1 MSKRHALLLTAM
13 LGMAAPALAQTTSST
28 STADPQLTAAR
39 VTFDVQRT
47 GSDLASLLIAVAQ
60 SAGYEIIIEP
70 AADAVLKA
78 NSVNAAGAAAGGQA
92 GAVTTVNYKVSDK
105 PFNEVWPLL
114 LDMYGLSYE
123 TIKVGGKDILR
134 VSVRPIQRVVKLNPP
149 LIASQVE
156 YQLKLAFGTP
166 RAAAPA
172 TTAATG
178 NAAPATT
185 ASAPEVVLDSPTMR
199 IVAENSSNSIIIRG
213 TNQEVAQVERLL
225 SQIVAVQSPLVT
237 QAAPTAAQPV
247 QRVYTVKGLQAD
259 ASALLA
265 AQYPEL
271 KVTAVGQTGQLVI
284 TGPQATVD
292 AALTLLAQVDRVAPA
307 VVAATVVQRV
317 FQLVNASA
325 EEVKATLEGT
335 LSRDLNAGSAL
346 TPNAT
351 LINPLTGQPY
361 TSGTLANMPVSTAA
375 AATGQGTAT
384 ASAAPAGAQAA
395 TLIADKRTNTL
406 IVRGT
411 PEQVAQV
418 AELVPQLDQK
428 VPQVNVQVRIHEIT
442 ERAARSLGVDWKI
455 GFGGFSISM
464 GGNGLQAAFDP
475 TRNLVGFNIGPTL
488 NALQSQGLSK
498 SIYDGTITMQSGQ
511 RSLGGSTDTQNASAT
526 AAASIKSGGR
536 LEINI
541 PSQAANVP
549 AIQKQIDYGV
559 NLDFFSP
566 QVAPDGTITM
576 RVRGQVNDLRT
587 PINADTVPNLLQFAN
602 SEAQTTLTFKNGET
616 LLLAGLLANKETKT
630 NAGTPLLSQL
640 PIIGG
645 LFGRESTVKEQTQ
658 LLVVITGNLVK

>member
-13 LGMAAPALAQTTSST
+13 LGMAAPAFAQTTSST

-172 TTAATG
+172 TTTPAG

-185 ASAPEVVLDSPTMR
+185 ATAPEVVLDSPTMR

-225 SQIVAVQSPLVT
+225 NQIVAVQSPLVT

-247 QRVYTVKGLQAD
+247 QRVYTVKGQQAD
-259 ASALLA
+259 ATALLA

-317 FQLVNASA
+317 FLLVNASA

-335 LSRDLNAGSAL
+335 LSRDLNAGSGL

-351 LINPLTGQPY
+351 AINPLTGQPY
-361 TSGTLANMPVSTAA
+361 TNGTLANAPVGTAA
-375 AATGQGTAT
+375 TAQGTA
-384 ASAAPAGAQAA
+384 ASAAPATTQTA

-418 AELVPQLDQK
+418 AELVPQLDLK

-442 ERAARSLGVDWKI
+442 ERAARTLGVDWKI

-464 GGNGLQAAFDP
+464 GGAGLKAAFDP
-475 TRNLVGFNIGPTL
+475 TQNLVGFNIGPTL
-488 NALQSQGLSK
+488 NALQTQGLSK

-511 RSLGGSTDTQNASAT
+511 RSLGTTTDTQNASAA

-536 LEINI
+536 LELNV
-541 PSQAANVP
+541 PSGAANVP
-549 AIQKQIDYGV
+549 PIQKQIDYGV

-576 RVRGQVNDLRT
+576 RVRGQVNDLQT
-587 PINADTVPNLLQFAN
+587 AVNASTIPNLLQFTN

-616 LLLAGLLANKETKT
+616 LLLAGLLATKETKT
-630 NAGTPLLSQL
+630 NSGTPFLSQL

-645 LFGRESTVKEQTQ
+645 LFGKEDTVKQQTQ
-658 LLVVITGNLVK
+658 LLVVITGTLVK